1 MSNKTQQRKFLKKL
15 YHLHAWVGFQLALVM
30 FVILVTGTI
39 ATLSNEID
47 WLVHEPMRSSTPS
60 EKNHSLQ
67 AQDWRAMYEAIKA
80 QYPDSKV
87 LTLGSMGEDYF
98 NYRARVTN
106 AQGLGRYVYVDP
118 WTHEVTGETSLLT
131 VQRVFRDLHRYLFMP
146 AFPGLPIVTAFAFI
160 LLISLYTGLKTTR
173 NWKTALWRIR
183 TQQGVRILLSDLHKV
198 FGLWGLWCTS
208 VIIITSFWYLFEFG
222 VRVSGSSL
230 EPSAPS
236 VSAVVTQNSP
246 SRFSG
251 SQLEQGFIQAQQSIE
266 NWTITAVQFPRDE
279 TSVLRFKGVGENP
292 LLRERAHKV
301 DFHPYTLE
309 RLNVQHPGNMTMG
322 NYLNEYADP
331 LHFGYFAGLTSK
343 LIWFVF
349 GVALTGLSFTGV
361 LMTWKRTKSARLTR
375 AQVATLP
382 IFVLSAFYFV
392 FWIQRY
398 L

>member
-1 MSNKTQQRKFLKKL
+1 
-15 YHLHAWVGFQLALVM
+15 M
-30 FVILVTGTI
+30 FVILATGTI

-47 WLVHEPMRSSTPS
+47 WLVHEPMRVSTPS
-60 EKNHSLQ
+60 EKSHSLQ

-106 AQGLGRYVYVDP
+106 AQGQGRYVYVDP

-183 TQQGVRILLSDLHKV
+183 TQQGARILLSDLHKV
-198 FGLWGLWCTS
+198 FGLWGIWFTS

-222 VRVSGSSL
+222 VRVAGSSL
-230 EPSAPS
+230 EPSAPA
-236 VSAVVTQNSP
+236 VNAVVTQNSP

-251 SQLEQGFIQAQQSIE
+251 CQLEQGFIQAQQSID
-266 NWTITAVQFPRDE
+266 NWTITAVQFPRDDS
-279 TSVLRFKGVGENP
+279 SVLRFKVS
-292 LLRERAHKV
+292 
-301 DFHPYTLE
+301 FIYFSTLCS
-309 RLNVQHPGNMTMG
+309 G
-322 NYLNEYADP
+322 
-331 LHFGYFAGLTSK
+331 
-343 LIWFVF
+343 
-349 GVALTGLSFTGV
+349 
-361 LMTWKRTKSARLTR
+361 
-375 AQVATLP
+375 
-382 IFVLSAFYFV
+382 
-392 FWIQRY
+392 
-398 L
+398 